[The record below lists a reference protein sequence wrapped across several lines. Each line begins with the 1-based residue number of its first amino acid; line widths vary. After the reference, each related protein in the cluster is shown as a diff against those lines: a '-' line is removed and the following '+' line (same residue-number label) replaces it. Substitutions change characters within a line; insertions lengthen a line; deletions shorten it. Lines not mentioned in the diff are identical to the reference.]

1 MTEEAAKRTICQ
13 LLELSDTLENIILKE
28 NELLDKR
35 RPRELT
41 RFRKDKEQIGWEYH
55 SIMSNL
61 KSDPSALANANPSDI
76 ATLKSVTVKL
86 HALLNENYR
95 RVVAAKTV
103 TERLF
108 KTIRDE
114 IAERRHPCASYTS
127 KATLAASGA
136 YARTSA
142 VPVAINEIV

>member
-55 SIMSNL
+55 SIMSTL

-76 ATLKSVTVKL
+76 ATLKSLQPKL
-86 HALLNENYR
+86 LQRDYLRQFGMKLLNAGTPVQAIPQKLLWPPLVPTLELQLSQWPSTRLYDF
-95 RVVAAKTV
+95 AA
-103 TERLF
+103 L
-108 KTIRDE
+108 DWG
-114 IAERRHPCASYTS
+114 C
-127 KATLAASGA
+127 
-136 YARTSA
+136 
-142 VPVAINEIV
+142 